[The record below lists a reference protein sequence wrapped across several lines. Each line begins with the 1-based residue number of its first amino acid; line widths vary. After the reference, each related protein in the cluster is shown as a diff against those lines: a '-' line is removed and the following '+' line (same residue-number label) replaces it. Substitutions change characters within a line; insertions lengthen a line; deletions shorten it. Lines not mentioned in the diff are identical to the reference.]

1 MTKSRTA
8 GLLSG
13 IAVAILTIA
22 TMAPIILSGSP
33 WPTAS
38 RDLLTT
44 SGFDD
49 TGAENLVSAIYLGY
63 RAYDTLGET
72 IVLLAAL
79 AGAVSLIAAE
89 RSGTQKTAN
98 PRQRPNERRPA
109 RTEILNVIA
118 GKLAPIVLLFG
129 AYVMLY
135 GHVSPGGGFQGGV
148 VLASGIMF
156 IALGRRSGGVGR
168 IDPSLAAFGHA
179 SLARM
184 EAWAFAAILLLSFP
198 GTGRA
203 TEVIRV
209 FAGSYGLEIPAV
221 SYIIALNVIIG
232 LKVGSGVALMCIL
245 MLGGETE

>member
-1 MTKSRTA
+1 MTKDRA
-8 GLLSG
+8 KGILSG
-13 IAVAILTIA
+13 TAVAVLAIA
-22 TMAPIILSGSP
+22 ALAPIILSDAP
-33 WPTAS
+33 WPVAS
-38 RDLLTT
+38 RDLLAA

-89 RSGTQKTAN
+89 RSGDYLAA
-98 PRQRPNERRPA
+98 RQAAGRRHT

-135 GHVSPGGGFQGGV
+135 GHASPGGGFQGGV

-198 GTGRA
+198 GNGRA
-203 TEVIRV
+203 MEAIRG
-209 FAGSYGLEIPAV
+209 FAGSLGLAIPAV

-245 MLGGETE
+245 MMGGETE

>member
-1 MTKSRTA
+1 MTKGRAA

-13 IAVAILTIA
+13 IAVAVMSIA
-22 TMAPIILSGSP
+22 ALAPIILSEAP
-33 WPTAS
+33 WPVAP
-38 RDLLTT
+38 RDLLAT
-44 SGFDD
+44 SGFED

-89 RSGTQKTAN
+89 RHGTKDTASQ
-98 PRQRPNERRPA
+98 RQRPNGRTHA

-156 IALGRRSGGVGR
+156 IALGRRSGGIGR
-168 IDPSLAAFGHA
+168 IDPSLTAFGHA

-184 EAWAFAAILLLSFP
+184 EAWAFAAILILSFP

-203 TEVIRV
+203 MEAIRG
-209 FAGSYGLEIPAV
+209 FAGSHGLDIPAV

-232 LKVGSGVALMCIL
+232 LKVGSGVALTCIL
-245 MLGGETE
+245 MLGGEPE

>member
-1 MTKSRTA
+1 M
-8 GLLSG
+8 
-13 IAVAILTIA
+13 
-22 TMAPIILSGSP
+22 
-33 WPTAS
+33 
-38 RDLLTT
+38 

-79 AGAVSLIAAE
+79 AGAVSLIAVE
-89 RSGTQKTAN
+89 RPGTASTGRQATA
-98 PRQRPNERRPA
+98 RRPV

-156 IALGRRSGGVGR
+156 IALGRRSGGIGR

-203 TEVIRV
+203 IDGIRG

>member
-1 MTKSRTA
+1 MTIRRAT
-8 GLLSG
+8 GILTG
-13 IAVAILTIA
+13 IAVAILAIA
-22 TMAPIILSGSP
+22 TLAPIMLSSHP
-33 WPTAS
+33 WPVVS
-38 RDLLTT
+38 RDLLTER
-44 SGFDD
+44 GFAD

-79 AGAVSLIAAE
+79 AGAVSLIASV
-89 RSGTQKTAN
+89 RSGDTEEA
-98 PRQRPNERRPA
+98 RPA
-109 RTEILNVIA
+109 AGRRHTRTEILNVIA

-135 GHVSPGGGFQGGV
+135 GHASPGGGFQGGV

-168 IDPSLAAFGHA
+168 IDPSLSAFGHA

-184 EAWAFAAILLLSFP
+184 EAWAFAAILILSFP
-198 GTGRA
+198 GNGRA
-203 TEVIRV
+203 MEAIRD
-209 FAGSYGLEIPAV
+209 FAGSLGLAIPAV

-245 MLGGETE
+245 MMGGEAE